1 MYPLK
6 LINSLRGPLQMIT
19 SAPSIFGKMAALTD
33 PLRGRILLTLDR
45 NELTVTE
52 LCAVFQMPQSSM
64 SRHLKALADEGWLTV
79 RAEGTSRRYTMP
91 AAQPAPE
98 VRRLWRI
105 VRDQVV
111 AMPAADQD
119 AERLRSVLAD
129 RRSRSQQF
137 FSGAAGEWDRLRD
150 EMVGRRLDLHGLLG
164 LIDDRWTVGD
174 LGCGTGKVA
183 EVLAPMVHEII
194 AVDDSDAMLA
204 AARERLQGVTN
215 VEIRSGDLQRLPIE
229 DLRLDAAVMFLVM
242 HYIAEP
248 LEVLREVTRVLR
260 PGGRLLIVDLT
271 PHDREEYRQA
281 MGHLWLGF
289 ESEALEG
296 WTREAGLEGFRYA
309 TLPADPEAKGPVLF
323 VATARTPREEVW
335 IPGAID

>member
-1 MYPLK
+1 M
-6 LINSLRGPLQMIT
+6 
-19 SAPSIFGKMAALTD
+19 APEIFGRMAALSD
-33 PLRGRILLTLDR
+33 PLRGRLLLVLDR

-52 LCAVFQMPQSSM
+52 LCVVFQMPQSTM
-64 SRHLKALADEGWLTV
+64 SRHLKALTDEGWLTV
-79 RAEGTSRRYTMP
+79 RAEGTSRRYSMGGHHL
-91 AAQPAPE
+91 APE
-98 VRRLWRI
+98 VKRLWRL

-111 AMPAADQD
+111 SMPSADQD

-129 RRSRSQQF
+129 RKSRSQEF
-137 FSGAAGEWDRLRD
+137 FSSAAGEWDRLRT

-174 LGCGTGKVA
+174 LGCGTGQVS
-183 EVLAPMVHEII
+183 EVLAPLVQEVI
-194 AVDDSDAMLA
+194 AVDDSDAMLL
-204 AARERLQGVTN
+204 AARERLKGVAN
-215 VEIRSGDLQRLPIE
+215 VEIRSGDLEKLPIE
-229 DLRLDAAVMFLVM
+229 DIRLDAAVIFLVM

-248 LEVLREVTRVLR
+248 VAVLREVVRVLR
-260 PGGRLLIVDLT
+260 PGGRVLIVDLT

-289 ESEALEG
+289 GIDELEG
-296 WTREAGLEGFRYA
+296 WMVEAGLEGFRYV
-309 TLPADPEAKGPVLF
+309 TLPADPEAKGPILF